1 MRKIQLVVLETSGR
15 IQSNEGMKMRA
26 LIVAMVLV
34 GICPAYAQQP
44 QEITNSIG
52 MKFASI
58 SAGSFIM
65 GSSEKEA
72 GRHPNETSHRVT
84 ISESFYLGR
93 FEVTQNEYEKVT
105 GTNPSTLKGSQHPVE
120 TLDWEDA
127 VAFCRKLSE
136 FPEEKA
142 VGRVYRLPTEA
153 EWEYGCRA
161 GSETPFSFGESAKL
175 LHDHAWY
182 EENSKN
188 QHHPVGE
195 KRPNQWGLYD
205 MQGNVCEWCNDW
217 YGDYP
222 SEAVIDPQGPIRGSE
237 RVIRGG
243 SWMVANELHFRSSQ
257 RSNYVPKDRSV
268 LLGFRVVLKT
278 RSQQP

>member
-1 MRKIQLVVLETSGR
+1 
-15 IQSNEGMKMRA
+15 MRA
-26 LIVAMVLV
+26 SILAMVLL

-65 GSSEKEA
+65 GSPEKEV

-84 ISESFYLGR
+84 ISESFYLGQ
-93 FEVTQNEYEKVT
+93 FEVTQDEYEKVT

-136 FPEEKA
+136 LPEEKA
-142 VGRVYRLPTEA
+142 AGRVYRLPTEA
-153 EWEYGCRA
+153 EWEYACRA
-161 GSETPFSFGESAKL
+161 EARLHLVSVTLRSCFPSMLGSLKTPKI
-175 LHDHAWY
+175 
-182 EENSKN
+182 K
-188 QHHPVGE
+188 HHPVGE
-195 KRPNQWGLYD
+195 KKPNQWGLFD
-205 MQGNVCEWCNDW
+205 MLGNVGEWCDDW

-222 SEAVIDPQGPIRGSE
+222 MKRDNRSTWTNSWHSPGYSRWQLDRRQQIAFSFVTTFKLRAEGPFGPTR
-237 RVIRGG
+237 
-243 SWMVANELHFRSSQ
+243 LPCSS
-257 RSNYVPKDRSV
+257 KDAIPAT
-268 LLGFRVVLKT
+268 LG
-278 RSQQP
+278 